1 MEQAFNAWTVTDPA
15 TGVSGTFSFTPDLRT
30 PVVNSSVPVAGG
42 SLGLG
47 AEIDLF
53 ALNFGFAGTNG
64 SASFSTVPGPVTL
77 TSGTTGYPGTAISGA
92 DIFMNSNPGGFYTL
106 DVFRRLLTHEIG
118 HTIGLGD
125 VEFGFGQFI
134 DDNLDLSSSAA
145 ALATLTNSWT
155 LLVDPLNPAASP
167 LQRFMLTVGDPG
179 TQTFGVDI
187 LMESRGLGH
196 WADQPGGE
204 PFPID
209 E

>member
-1 MEQAFNAWTVTDPA
+1 M
-15 TGVSGTFSFTPDLRT
+15 S
-30 PVVNSSVPVAGG
+30 
-42 SLGLG
+42 SLG
-47 AEIDLF
+47 
-53 ALNFGFAGTNG
+53 
-64 SASFSTVPGPVTL
+64 
-77 TSGTTGYPGTAISGA
+77 
-92 DIFMNSNPGGFYTL
+92 
-106 DVFRRLLTHEIG
+106 R
-118 HTIGLGD
+118 
-125 VEFGFGQFI
+125 FI

-167 LQRFMLTVGDPG
+167 LQRFMLTLGDPG

-187 LMESRGLGH
+187 LMESLGLGH